1 MAKSYMPVGF
11 RDVEDRVKIHQIL
24 LEKFRRPLH
33 NRVCVARPGVDLAAG
48 KSYIDLRPGVANDE
62 LRLLETKP
70 IGEQTPEGSRAQGQI
85 LT

>member
-1 MAKSYMPVGF
+1 
-11 RDVEDRVKIHQIL
+11 
-24 LEKFRRPLH
+24 LH

-70 IGEQTPEGSRAQGQI
+70 IGEQDARGVKSPGSNLDLG
-85 LT
+85 T